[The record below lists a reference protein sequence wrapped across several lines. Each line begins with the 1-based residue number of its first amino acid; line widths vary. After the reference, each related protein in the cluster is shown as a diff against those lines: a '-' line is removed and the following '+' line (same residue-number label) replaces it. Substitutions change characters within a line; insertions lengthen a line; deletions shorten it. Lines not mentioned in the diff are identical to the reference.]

1 MRNVFKVLVH
11 PVVISI
17 IGLIALSLLI
27 WFVGPQI
34 KFGEANA
41 APLAGTTTRLVC
53 IMVLLMLWGLN
64 NLWLQS
70 RQRRSNRNLV
80 EDLKQAPTG
89 DDPGLQSQA
98 DEEMHQIGDRFQKA
112 METLKQFRFKGRRGN
127 KALYELPWYI
137 IVGPPGS
144 GKTTALVNSGLEFP
158 LAERFGRSAL
168 QGVGGTRNCDWWFT
182 NEAVLIDTAGRYT
195 TQDSHKVVDS
205 SAWNGFLDLLRR
217 NRRRRPINGAIVA
230 ISLQDLL
237 TQTEDE
243 RLLHART
250 IRTRLDELMERL
262 KIRFPVY
269 LVFTK
274 ADLVAGFTE
283 FFEDFG
289 REEREQVWGVSL
301 PNAPGSDTPPDF
313 ELLGNEMQRLSE
325 SLYSRLLWRTHHERD
340 NQRRSAIVA
349 FPRQFENAKSIAEA
363 FVRQTFSANRF
374 RYQPFLRGVYFT
386 SGTQDGTPIDRLMAS
401 VAANFGFTREVSRHP
416 QQMGKS
422 YFLGNLFREVIFPEA
437 ELVGSN
443 AGYERAM
450 RWMQRSALIAMV
462 LVLVGAGAGWFTSVL
477 RHKLVMQD
485 IETHVDTF
493 RQRVEALGAGD
504 SNVYQA
510 LLPLASLHQA
520 VRAYD
525 QREHTWLRSLGLY
538 DARIDGKALAAYEH
552 KLQTMFLPGLLQIL
566 ETEIERGHEGDDLY
580 DTFRIYMMFGKTAH
594 LEPMRISDWFTG
606 YWEEHLRGEASQR
619 KELIRHLGHLLS
631 IPFTAHPLDRT
642 LVADTRA
649 LLLSEPVAERVYSRV
664 RTLPAHNR
672 LVDLL
677 SQFGEGA
684 RTAFKIDA
692 DSRQRL
698 AIPYLFTKEGYDEV
712 DLSAKSPLISDLV
725 NEHWVLTDEAN
736 AGLDFVQADLD
747 AVSRQVMD
755 LYLEDYIRTW
765 DEVFRQLT
773 LVEIQS
779 LPQLEKVLAAL
790 TDPIYS
796 PLLAILH
803 TGQLN
808 TELKPP
814 KDQLEKLAAKNPKKG
829 RKTRLATELLM
840 SQYEGTAVD
849 RHFRDLNALV
859 AESERGPAPINGVLN
874 RLHDLREFISQINH
888 APDPSAQAFAMAAAR
903 FGSESGNP
911 VTAVSAYAQSLPDPV
926 RPWLEGIARQSWKAM
941 LVSARTYATAEW
953 RDRVYRPYQTGLQG
967 RYPLNRATE
976 DEMALYD
983 FTAFF
988 QPGGTLDQFYQ
999 DILAP
1004 FVQTRGGWRNR
1015 MIDGYGLGVSSAVLG
1030 QFERAQTIREV
1041 YYRHSPDTI
1050 HVAME
1055 LRPRAMYE
1063 QDARFTLEVG
1073 EERLVYNHGPKFW
1086 RTVDWKASQ
1095 DNLRVRLLF
1104 EDLQGSRYD
1113 QNYQG
1118 AWAWF
1123 RLLDASYIEKTAQSS
1138 TYLVTF
1144 TVGDEPGN
1152 RREAHRI
1159 TYEVKA
1165 PSMNNPLRRDLLSD
1179 FTLPENL

>member
-1 MRNVFKVLVH
+1 MRKVLNVLMH

-17 IGLIALSLLI
+17 IGLAALSLLI
-27 WFVGPQI
+27 WFVGPLV

-41 APLAGTTTRLVC
+41 APLASATARLVC
-53 IMVLLMLWGLN
+53 IMVLLLLWGLN

-70 RQRRSNRNLV
+70 RQRRSNGSLV
-80 EDLKQAPTG
+80 EGLKQAPPG
-89 DDPGLQSQA
+89 DEPCLQSQA
-98 DEEMHQIGDRFQKA
+98 DEELHQIGDRFQKA
-112 METLKQFRFKGRRGN
+112 METLKRFRFKGRRGSR
-127 KALYELPWYI
+127 ALYELPWYI

-195 TQDSHKVVDS
+195 TQDSHKVVDG
-205 SAWNGFLDLLRR
+205 SAWNGFLALLRR

-262 KIRFPVY
+262 QIRFPVY

-301 PNAPGSDTPPDF
+301 PNAPGNDCPPNF
-313 ELLGNEMQRLSE
+313 ELLGRELQSLSE

-340 NQRRSAIVA
+340 SQRRAAIVA

-443 AGYERAM
+443 AGYERAI
-450 RWMQRSALIAMV
+450 RWMQRGVLAAMV
-462 LVLVGAGAGWFTSVL
+462 LVLAGAGVGWVTSVL
-477 RHKLVMQD
+477 RHQLVMAD
-485 IETHVDTF
+485 IETHVDAF
-493 RQRVEALGAGD
+493 RQHTEALDISD
-504 SNVYQA
+504 STVYQT
-510 LLPLASLHQA
+510 LLPLASLHEA
-520 VRAYD
+520 VKANDR
-525 QREHTWLRSLGLY
+525 REHTWLRSLGLY
-538 DARIDGKALAAYEH
+538 DARIDGKALAAYEQ
-552 KLQTMFLPGLLQIL
+552 KLQALFLPGLLQIL
-566 ETEIERGHEGDDLY
+566 EAEIRRGHDGDDLY
-580 DTFRIYMMFGKTAH
+580 DTFRIYMMFGKPRH
-594 LEPMRISDWFTG
+594 LEPARVMDWFSG
-606 YWEEHLRGEASQR
+606 YWETHLRGEASQR
-619 KELIRHLGHLLS
+619 QALTRHLEHLLS
-631 IPFTAHPLDRT
+631 TSFTTHPLDRA

-649 LLLSEPVAERVYSRV
+649 LLLSEPVAQRVYSRV
-664 RTLPAHNR
+664 KTLPAHNR

-684 RTAFKIDA
+684 RTVFKIDA
-692 DSRQRL
+692 DSRRRL
-698 AIPYLFTKEGYDEV
+698 TIPYLFTRAGYDEV

-725 NEHWVLTDEAN
+725 NERWVLTDEAN

-765 DEVFRQLT
+765 DDVFRQLT

-790 TDPIYS
+790 TDPLYS

-803 TGQLN
+803 TGQHN

-849 RHFRDLNALV
+849 RHFRDLNGLV
-859 AESERGPAPINGVLN
+859 AESGRGPAPINGAIN
-874 RLHDLREFISQINH
+874 RLHDLREFVSRINH
-888 APDPSAQAFAMAAAR
+888 APDPAAQAFAMAAAR
-903 FGSESGNP
+903 FGSESGNA

-926 RPWLEGIARQSWKAM
+926 RPWLESIASQSWKTL
-941 LVSARTYATAEW
+941 LVAARAHATAEW
-953 RDRVYRPYQTGLQG
+953 RDRVYRPYQSGLKG
-967 RYPLNRATE
+967 RYPLNRAIE

-988 QPGGTLDQFYQ
+988 RPGGTLDQFYQ
-999 DILAP
+999 DVLSP

-1015 MIDGYGLGVSSAVLG
+1015 TIDGYGLGISRAVLA

-1041 YYRHSPDTI
+1041 YYRRSPDTI
-1050 HVAME
+1050 HVSME
-1055 LRPRAMYE
+1055 LRPSAMYE

-1073 EERLVYNHGPKFW
+1073 EERLIYNHGPKFW

-1095 DNLRVRLLF
+1095 DNLMVRLLF
-1104 EDLQGSRYD
+1104 EDLHGSRYGHS
-1113 QNYQG
+1113 YQG

-1123 RLLDASYIEKTAQSS
+1123 RLLDASYIEKTAHSS

-1144 TVGDEPGN
+1144 TVGDGPGDH
-1152 RREAHRI
+1152 RAAHRI

-1179 FTLPENL
+1179 FKLPENL